1 MGRRRTKREK
11 KNSLPMETG
20 NVFMRGTFAG
30 YGIGIL
36 TYRNVIAIGKRRY
49 LQRIEEMGD
58 KGDGIKRDGISRR
71 LGTAGQK

>member
-1 MGRRRTKREK
+1 MGRRRTKRER

-36 TYRNVIAIGKRRY
+36 IYRNVIAIGKWRP
-49 LQRIEEMGD
+49 LQRIEEIVEN
-58 KGDGIKRDGISRR
+58 GDGI
-71 LGTAGQK
+71 